1 MLGGAGAWLGLSYL
15 GVISRDVRATADVVQ
30 VGDALGPGAKV
41 RYAGLIVG
49 RVHAVELTDD
59 GPQVTLLVDRDQAA
73 AIPAGATARVLPAT
87 AFGSEYV
94 ELVAPA
100 APSGAG
106 LTAGAHL
113 AADTSEETL
122 ALMDAFAESQ
132 RLLAAIDAEGL
143 SRATGQLAAAL
154 DGRGESLGGFL
165 ERADRLVTAMNDDTE
180 LFYGTLSDATAASD
194 VVTAILP
201 AAADAGEHARTTAD
215 TVVQREGD
223 LRTLIDATGRLV
235 AAGDA
240 TVAHHS
246 TALID
251 LLATTS
257 GPLGVVADHPTEV
270 QAILA
275 RVPGVLHN
283 GATAIDESSIQ
294 MNGLIGLDPLDPY
307 TARDCPRYGPLAGA
321 NCGGPVPAV
330 FAPPE
335 PTDPATVATITD
347 LLRALDGGSATSEG
361 APGSS
366 ATPTDPSS
374 PAAPTP
380 PTSPDAATA
389 PTSPLQQ
396 LLVTLLG
403 GGR

>member
-1 MLGGAGAWLGLSYL
+1 
-15 GVISRDVRATADVVQ
+15 VQ

-41 RYAGLIVG
+41 RYGGLIVG

-154 DGRGESLGGFL
+154 DGRGDSLGAFL
-165 ERADRLVTAMNDDTE
+165 ERADRLVTAMNDDTD
-180 LFYGTLSDATAASD
+180 LFYGTLSDATAAAD
-194 VVTAILP
+194 VATTILP
-201 AAADAGEHARTTAD
+201 AAAGAGEHARTTAE

-223 LRTLIDATGRLV
+223 LRTLIDTTGQLV

-257 GPLGVVADHPTEV
+257 GPLRVVADHPTEV

-307 TARDCPRYGPLAGA
+307 TARDCPRYGTLAGS

-347 LLRALDGGSATSEG
+347 LLRALDGGSTSPEV
-361 APGSS
+361 APGPSTS
-366 ATPTDPSS
+366 PADPAS
-374 PAAPTP
+374 PAAPAAP
-380 PTSPDAATA
+380 VAPAASP
-389 PTSPLQQ
+389 SPLQQ
-396 LLVTLLG
+396 LLVALLG